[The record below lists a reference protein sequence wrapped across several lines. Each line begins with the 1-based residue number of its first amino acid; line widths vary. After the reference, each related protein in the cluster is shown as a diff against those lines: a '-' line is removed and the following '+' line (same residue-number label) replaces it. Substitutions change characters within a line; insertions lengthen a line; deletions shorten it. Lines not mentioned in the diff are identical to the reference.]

1 MGTQVKI
8 RNALQAVL
16 VPWATSK
23 SVKVAWENRA
33 FEPAASYVRARLFP
47 SPTQDPSIGA
57 RHQRYL
63 GIFRISF
70 CANLTEAAYSNK
82 GAEVIESM
90 AEEIVALYK
99 RGNKLVK
106 DDVVVSIE
114 YTPSQSSITYDG
126 CYAIVDVEVIYRS
139 DIITTT

>member
-1 MGTQVKI
+1 
-8 RNALQAVL
+8 
-16 VPWATSK
+16 
-23 SVKVAWENRA
+23 
-33 FEPAASYVRARLFP
+33 
-47 SPTQDPSIGA
+47 
-57 RHQRYL
+57 
-63 GIFRISF
+63 
-70 CANLTEAAYSNK
+70 
-82 GAEVIESM
+82 M